1 MPFRLSKTARLALIL
16 LAILWFSHRTLI
28 EIVIDWMWFES
39 VGFIDV
45 FEKSLVARVG
55 LFAVGSILSGL
66 FIRLNVQR
74 ALKAAPMDPRAFR
87 VVSGEMIVDPGQIQ
101 GLIRLLSWVVT
112 LLPAFIFGMVASAL
126 WLDVLSFLERIP
138 FGKTEPVFGLD
149 VSFYVFELP
158 LIAYA
163 RGISSGLVVVTMIA
177 CGLYYLFHQSTMG
190 RTHMPVSDAGRKHLL
205 LLASLLFLLTAVGWW
220 LDRYDLLFSKE
231 GAVWGVGYTDEHARI
246 PAFGIMTLISTGVAV
261 MLASSLK
268 ENTLKRPVT
277 ALGFYFLARILLSS
291 AWPSVVQEYNVKPN
305 ELGMETAYLERN
317 VAATRE
323 AYALDRIEVKPF
335 DASDDLTLEAIESN
349 PQTVENIRVWD
360 DRPLLTTLRQMQE
373 IRLYYDFADVD
384 VDRYTLNGQSRQVML
399 SARELNYDNVP
410 ANAKSWFNEHLQ
422 YTHGYGLTMSPV
434 NVVTPEG
441 LPDLF
446 IQDIP
451 PKSKVGLDIERPEVY
466 YGELTDRFVLVNTEA
481 KEFDYPNGDQ
491 NAYTKYAGEGG
502 VPIGTTLRKALFSL
516 YYQSF
521 DILLS
526 NYVSGDS
533 KIMFRRRVKERV
545 SAIAPFLQMDR
556 DPYLVVS
563 EGRMFWMMDAYTV
576 TDRYPYSEHFL
587 LPRKRI
593 NYIRNSVKIVMD
605 AYHGTV
611 NFYVSDAD
619 DPLIQV
625 YGRIFPNAFQ
635 PLAEMPE
642 GLRPHVRYPVDF
654 FDIQAAMYRAYHMTD
669 PTVFYNKEDMWEAP
683 KELFG
688 SKEQIMQSYYL
699 IMKLPGEEEEEFI
712 LLVPFVPTNKD
723 NMISWLAAR
732 CDPENYGRLVLF
744 QFPKQR
750 LIYGPSQIEARI
762 DQTPEISEQM
772 TLWSQAGS
780 RVIRGNLL
788 VIPVEDALMYVEAV
802 YLQAESSQLPEL
814 KRVIVSYENAIAM
827 EPTLDLALRKVFAA
841 KSIARANKAAAEGVG
856 IDGTEQPVVRGWKS
870 LATDAQLLLEGAIEA
885 QRAGDWTQYGSQLSA
900 LESALQRL
908 SEVAQTSEVVAKKA
922 ALQESSE

>member
-1 MPFRLSKTARLALIL
+1 MPIRISPMARLL
-16 LAILWFSHRTLI
+16 LVAFAVFWFTHRTVI
-28 EIVIDWMWFES
+28 EIVIDWMWFDA
-39 VGFIDV
+39 VGYIEV
-45 FEKSLVARVG
+45 FETSLVARAV
-55 LFAVGSILSGL
+55 LFAIGFTISAL
-66 FIRLNVQR
+66 FIGLNVRR
-74 ALKAAPMDPRAFR
+74 ALRSTPIDPMAFQVITGEMAVDPR
-87 VVSGEMIVDPGQIQ
+87 QIK
-101 GLIRLLSWVVT
+101 GLIRVLSWVVT
-112 LLPAFIFGMVASAL
+112 LLPAFVFGMVTSSL
-126 WLDVLSFLERIP
+126 WLEVLSFVEQIP
-138 FGKTEPVFGLD
+138 FGVTDPVFGYD
-149 VSFYVFELP
+149 VAFYVFELP

-163 RGISSGLVVVTMIA
+163 RGIAVGALIVTLIA
-177 CGLYYLFHQSTMG
+177 CGVYYLFHQSTMG
-190 RTHMPVSDAGRKHLL
+190 RSQMPVGEAGLKHLL
-205 LLASLLFLLTAVGWW
+205 LLGALLFVLTGLGWW
-220 LDRYDLLFSKE
+220 LDRFELLFARE

-246 PAFGIMTLISTGVAV
+246 PAFGMMAAISMGVAAV
-261 MLASSLK
+261 LAFSVRQGS
-268 ENTLKRPVT
+268 LKRPVT
-277 ALGFYFLARILLSS
+277 ALGFYFVVRILLSS
-291 AWPSVVQEYNVKPN
+291 AWPNVIQEYSVKPN
-305 ELGMETAYLERN
+305 ELGMETEYLERN
-317 VAATRE
+317 IAATRE

-335 DASDDLTLEAIESN
+335 DASDDLTMDVLQTN
-349 PQTVENIRVWD
+349 PQTIENIRVWD

-384 VDRYTLNGQSRQVML
+384 VDRYMLDGRSRQVML

-451 PKSKVGLDIERPEVY
+451 PKSKVGIEITRPEVY

-481 KEFDYPNGDQ
+481 DEFDYPDSDN
-491 NAYTKYAGEGG
+491 NAYTKYKGNGG

-526 NYVSGDS
+526 DYVTEGS

-545 SAIAPFLQMDR
+545 AEIAPFLQMDR

-563 EGRMFWMMDAYTV
+563 EGRMLWMMDAYTV
-576 TDRYPYSEHFL
+576 TDRYPYAEHFL

-593 NYIRNSVKIVMD
+593 NYIRNSVKVVMD

-611 NFYVSDAD
+611 DFYVSDAE

-625 YGRIFPNAFQ
+625 YSRIFPNAFQ
-635 PLAEMPE
+635 PMSEMPE
-642 GLRPHVRYPVDF
+642 GLRQHVRYPVDF

-688 SKEQIMQSYYL
+688 SKEQLMQSYYL
-699 IMKLPGEEEEEFI
+699 IMKLPGEQEEEFI

-732 CDPENYGRLVLF
+732 CDPESYGRLVLY
-744 QFPKQR
+744 QFPKQK

-827 EPTLDLALRKVFAA
+827 EPTLDQALRKVFGSKRAMPA
-841 KSIARANKAAAEGVG
+841 LTTSSGEAVEIAQDAV
-856 IDGTEQPVVRGWKS
+856 ILGWQE
-870 LATDAQLLLEGAIEA
+870 LASEAQLLYVQAVEA
-885 QRAGDWTQYGSQLSA
+885 QRSGDWSDYGAQIEA
-900 LESALQRL
+900 LESTLKEL
-908 SEVAQTSEVVAKKA
+908 NEVA
-922 ALQESSE
+922 SSGE

>member
-1 MPFRLSKTARLALIL
+1 
-16 LAILWFSHRTLI
+16 
-28 EIVIDWMWFES
+28 V
-39 VGFIDV
+39 
-45 FEKSLVARVG
+45 
-55 LFAVGSILSGL
+55 
-66 FIRLNVQR
+66 
-74 ALKAAPMDPRAFR
+74 
-87 VVSGEMIVDPGQIQ
+87 
-101 GLIRLLSWVVT
+101 
-112 LLPAFIFGMVASAL
+112 FGMVASSL
-126 WLDVLSFLERIP
+126 WLEVLSFVERIP
-138 FGKTEPVFGLD
+138 FGVTDPVFGYD
-149 VSFYVFELP
+149 VAFYVFELP

-163 RGISSGLVVVTMIA
+163 RGIAVGALVVTLVA
-177 CGLYYLFHQSTMG
+177 CGVYYLFHQSTMG
-190 RTHMPVSDAGRKHLL
+190 RSQVPIGEAGRKHLL
-205 LLASLLFLLTAVGWW
+205 VLAALLFVLTGLGWW
-220 LDRYDLLFSKE
+220 LDRFELLFSRE

-246 PAFGIMTLISTGVAV
+246 PAFGMMAAISIGVA
-261 MLASSLK
+261 LALLSSVR
-268 ENTLKRPVT
+268 EGSLKRPVT
-277 ALGFYFLARILLSS
+277 ALGFYFLVRILLSS
-291 AWPSVVQEYNVKPN
+291 AWPNVIQEYSVKPN
-305 ELGMETAYLERN
+305 ELGMETEYLQRN
-317 VAATRE
+317 ITATRE
-323 AYALDRIEVKPF
+323 AYALDRIEVKAF
-335 DASDDLTLEAIESN
+335 DASDDLTMDVLQAN
-349 PQTVENIRVWD
+349 PQTIENIRVWD

-384 VDRYTLNGQSRQVML
+384 VDRYTLDGRSRQVML

-451 PKSKVGLDIERPEVY
+451 PKSKVGIEITRPEVY

-481 KEFDYPNGDQ
+481 EEFDFPDSEK
-491 NAYTKYAGEGG
+491 NAYTKYKGDGG

-526 NYVSGDS
+526 DYVTEGS

-545 SAIAPFLQMDR
+545 SEIAPFLQMDR

-563 EGRMFWMMDAYTV
+563 EGRMLWMMDAYTV
-576 TDRYPYSEHFL
+576 TDRYPYAEHFL

-593 NYIRNSVKIVMD
+593 NYIRNSVKVVMD

-611 NFYVSDAD
+611 DFYVSDAE

-625 YGRIFPNAFQ
+625 YSRIFPNAFK
-635 PLAEMPE
+635 PMSAMPE
-642 GLRPHVRYPVDF
+642 GLQPHIRYPVDF

-669 PTVFYNKEDMWEAP
+669 TTVFYNKEDMWEAP

-688 SKEQIMQSYYL
+688 SKEQLMQSYYL

-732 CDPENYGRLVLF
+732 CDPESYGRLVLY

-827 EPTLDLALRKVFAA
+827 EPTLDQALRKVFGAKRSIPAISIQEGEAGGEVAQAA
-841 KSIARANKAAAEGVG
+841 QAAIEL
-856 IDGTEQPVVRGWKS
+856 GWQD
-870 LATDAQLLLEGAIEA
+870 LASEAQLLYLQAIEA
-885 QRAGDWTQYGSQLSA
+885 QRSGDWGSYGTQLEA
-900 LESALQRL
+900 LEATLKSLN
-908 SEVAQTSEVVAKKA
+908 EVASE
-922 ALQESSE
+922 EE